1 MCRCLDV
8 CLENEIERMHAI
20 RLIRHINTVAPKE
33 MPRSLVYSII
43 AVGNDGST
51 EHDRFVRV
59 CLATLCEIGKYSAMC
74 WDWLKTVLVVFLF
87 VFKAQPIIKSHT
99 DNA

>member
-1 MCRCLDV
+1 MYLFRLFNSELPVSTCALQLSCMCRCLDV

-33 MPRSLVYSII
+33 MPRSFVYSII
-43 AVGNDGST
+43 AIGNDGSN

-59 CLATLCEIGKYSAMC
+59 CLATLCEIGKYYNMC
-74 WDWLKTVLVVFLF
+74 WGC
-87 VFKAQPIIKSHT
+87 
-99 DNA
+99 